1 MKEENEPM
9 NDAIDHLNKIEG
21 NVGNLAHTDLK
32 KLPKPIR
39 YFGYFMMGFFSVAIL
54 LMIVLNWLK

>member
-1 MKEENEPM
+1 MKEEKEPM

-21 NVGNLAHTDLK
+21 NVGNLVQTDLK

-39 YFGYFMMGFFSVAIL
+39 YFGYFMFSFFSITIL
-54 LMIVLNWLK
+54 LLLVLQFIK